1 MSVTRFVG
9 IAVLASMSATL
20 FVALDPRPASARPI
34 DSICPGGCDAPRD
47 TVVLEL
53 PVARAPSLLALR
65 ASGPLAAG
73 AADTAPPDS
82 TTSVLR
88 NETHSWIAGAPAA
101 GAAAGTI
108 ADGASNDA
116 IVFSGL
122 KLVSVEVGANRAA
135 TMSQSLDLTI
145 RGRIA
150 SDVEVAA
157 SLSDRRLPF
166 EPDGSSRELED
177 LDNITLSLKAP
188 HGEATMGDFLLDGAP
203 GEFARL
209 SRHLQG
215 VQGSAKTGDAHWNVA
230 AASEKGEKRTLEF
243 RGEEGRQGPYPL
255 LTLATGE
262 SNEGIV
268 AGSEAIWLDGAR
280 LRRGSDADYV
290 IDYGAST
297 VTFTIHRPITAQSR
311 IAVDFE
317 AASSRY
323 RRSLYAASTQGN
335 VPGRG
340 GWYANYVSE
349 GDDPSSPI
357 GAELTADDRAALS
370 ALGDSAGTILPSGVR
385 YAGAGLGSYDWDES
399 DPANPHWVFLGAS
412 RGTYDVDFASVGA
425 GEGAYADTTTIE
437 GVRFYRYRGVNLGSY
452 APGRALAVP
461 SSRRL
466 VDVGGSA
473 RLFGAL
479 GVDGEVARSGYDKN
493 EFSSR
498 DDGDN
503 SGVAGRFEARLDP
516 RSVAIGGLKLGSIQM
531 QGRVRTRDDRFQAFD
546 RTDPAFEY
554 ERWNQAPSNAG
565 EDRQEVSLQ
574 YAPVQ
579 ALALRGDVGRRR
591 VTGGSES
598 VRRGAQA
605 ILNSTLTGTLSWEE
619 ARNATSGTSGLRS
632 LLGGDLGRE
641 KGWFQPRVTAK
652 DERIEGQDGD
662 SVEARWNR
670 DLGVILRLVPGK
682 ALKLRG
688 GYARHDGS
696 VTDAGT
702 IAEDQAFTWDGGL
715 SARLGQSFSVDG
727 GFTRRRAE
735 SSTGPQSTNLA
746 QLAVQAGRP
755 GAPVSSELRY
765 DVNQLR
771 EASLV
776 RELRPVGDG
785 SGSYD
790 AYGNPRLG
798 GGYELVTSTG
808 DPNTRSRA
816 VVQLRLDAFPSR
828 AARAPGKT
836 PAYWRGLGGST
847 FLRVEALSTLPLG
860 SPDQAFRPDAYL
872 DPETTIRGDVTARQ
886 TLEFAPAGRKYD
898 LRGEVGYHR
907 EQSSEI
913 EGLTTERRTGD
924 ARMTL
929 RHPIPG
935 GLRGTWTVTYDRAR
949 QSIARQNSSDS
960 YASQMRGR
968 GVEGEIARELRGFG
982 QVSILAR
989 QRRDIDLTHGGY
1001 FDLYSAG
1008 PTARYAA
1015 SAKLRIDARALYGW
1029 SAQQGTYAPPGL
1041 YTTAPVGGRLDY
1053 DLLGE
1058 YRIHDRVSLSLNW
1071 TGFQAPNRPAYYTG
1085 RFELKGSF

>member
-1 MSVTRFVG
+1 V
-9 IAVLASMSATL
+9 I
-20 FVALDPRPASARPI
+20 
-34 DSICPGGCDAPRD
+34 
-47 TVVLEL
+47 EL

-65 ASGPLAAG
+65 ASGPLAADPVSE
-73 AADTAPPDS
+73 AASDT

-88 NETHSWIAGAPAA
+88 NDTRSWTAPAST
-101 GAAAGTI
+101 AGTT
-108 ADGASNDA
+108 GAGGTIGGESPGDA
-116 IVFSGL
+116 ITFSGL

-135 TMSQSLDLTI
+135 SMTQSLDLTI

-150 SDVEVAA
+150 GDVDVAA

-177 LDNITLSLKAP
+177 LDNITLSVKAP

-209 SRHLQG
+209 TRHLQG

-230 AASEKGEKRTLEF
+230 AASEKGEKRTAEF

-255 LTLATGE
+255 LAPALGE

-268 AGSEAIWLDGAR
+268 AGSETIWLDGAR
-280 LRRGSDADYV
+280 LKRGADADYV

-297 VTFTIHRPITAQSR
+297 VTFTIHRPINAQSR

-335 VPGRG
+335 VAGRG

-357 GAELTADDRAALS
+357 GAELTPDDRAQLS
-370 ALGDSAGTILPSGVR
+370 ALGDSADSVLPSGVR
-385 YAGAGLGSYDWDES
+385 YAGSGLGSYEWDES
-399 DPANPHWVFLGAS
+399 DPANPHWVYLGATH
-412 RGTYDVDFASVGA
+412 GTYDVEFASVGA
-425 GEGAYADTTTIE
+425 GQGAYADTTAID

-461 SSRRL
+461 SSRQVL
-466 VDVGGSA
+466 DIGGSA
-473 RLFGAL
+473 RLLGAL
-479 GVDGEVARSGYDKN
+479 GVDGEVARSGFDKN
-493 EFSSR
+493 ALSSK

-503 SGVAGRFEARLDP
+503 AGMAARFEARLDSRP
-516 RSVAIGGLKLGSIQM
+516 IAIGGLHLGSIRA
-531 QGRVRTRDDRFQAFD
+531 QGRVRSRGDRFEAFD
-546 RTDPAFEY
+546 RADPAFEY
-554 ERWNQAPSNAG
+554 ERWNQAPSKGG
-565 EDRQEVSLQ
+565 EDRQELSLE
-574 YAPVQ
+574 YAPVG

-605 ILNSTLTGTLSWEE
+605 VLNAALTGTLSWEE
-619 ARNATSGTSGLRS
+619 ARNATNGSAGLRS
-632 LLGGDLGRE
+632 LLGGDLGRD

-652 DERIEGQDGD
+652 EERIEGQDGD
-662 SVEARWNR
+662 SVDARWNR
-670 DLGVILRLVPGK
+670 DLGAIVRLAPGRVLR
-682 ALKLRG
+682 LRG
-688 GYARHDGS
+688 GYSRHDGS
-696 VTDAGT
+696 VEDGGT
-702 IAEDQAFTWDGGL
+702 VAEDQAFTWDGGL
-715 SARLGQSFSVDG
+715 SARLGGSFSLDG

-735 SSTGPQSTNLA
+735 SQTGPQTTNLA

-776 RELRPVGDG
+776 RELKPVGAG

-798 GGYELVTSTG
+798 GGYEMVTSTG
-808 DPNTRSRA
+808 DPTTRSRA

-828 AARAPGKT
+828 SARAPGRK
-836 PAYWRGLGGST
+836 PALWKGLGGST

-860 SPDQAFRPDAYL
+860 SPDQAFRPGAYL

-886 TLEFAPAGRKYD
+886 TLEFAPAGRRYD
-898 LRGEVGYHR
+898 VRGEVGYRR
-907 EQSSEI
+907 EQNAEI
-913 EGLTTERRTGD
+913 EDLTTERRSGD
-924 ARMTL
+924 ARVSL
-929 RHPIPG
+929 RHPLPA

-949 QSIARQNSSDS
+949 QSIARDDS
-960 YASQMRGR
+960 TDAYASQMRGR
-968 GVEGEIARELRGFG
+968 GAEGEIARELRGFG
-982 QVSILAR
+982 QISILAR

-1001 FDLYSAG
+1001 FDLWSAG
-1008 PTARYAA
+1008 PTARYGAG
-1015 SAKLRIDARALYGW
+1015 AKLRIDARALYGW
-1029 SAQQGTYAPPGL
+1029 SSQHGAYAPPGL
-1041 YTTAPVGGRLDY
+1041 YTTAPVGRRLDY